1 MNSEAVTY
9 RITNRL
15 LRAAL
20 LGISDVLGDQALK
33 RVLKEAHLEDVGLP
47 PDNDEPSITFA
58 QYAALDAAVRRLYAP
73 RGAAVLRNIGNAV
86 FHRSLRDQ
94 ALILR
99 LLAQSIKAIPE
110 RQRIKMLLQQMAK
123 GITDNTIPHQETW
136 VEDDGDVLA
145 FCLRPC
151 GLCTNRQSDE
161 PVGDFLVGSIQAA
174 IRWAVGRNL
183 EVVETHC
190 MARGDDHGRVE
201 VRLKKPGS

>member
-1 MNSEAVTY
+1 VGDGQPEY

-15 LRAAL
+15 LRSAL

-33 RVLKEAHLEDVGLP
+33 VVLREAGLEGIGLP

-58 QYAALDAAVRRLYAP
+58 EYAALDAAVRRLYGP
-73 RGAAVLRNIGNAV
+73 RAAGVLRRVGASV
-86 FHRSLRDQ
+86 FQYNLHDQ

-99 LLAQSIKAIPE
+99 LLAQSIKALPE
-110 RQRIKMLLQQMAK
+110 RQRVKLLLQQMAK
-123 GITDNTIPHQETW
+123 GIVENTIPRQEAW

-151 GLCTNRQSDE
+151 GLCTGRQSEE
-161 PVGDFLVGSIQAA
+161 PLGDFLVGSIQAA
-174 IRWAVGRNL
+174 VKWAVGRNL
-183 EVVETHC
+183 DIVETRC

-201 VRLKKPGS
+201 VRLR